1 MGSFTSKHK
10 LTRALKEKDMRLIV
24 QIIMKGDISI
34 IKEMDP
40 VHYQTNKRHY
50 QNVSQMSV
58 WYQRKEIAKYIFYYI
73 YHNEEEFSVEDVIH
87 LSNYCL
93 LEIWKDLSS
102 YMIEDSLN
110 GYIVITLS
118 NSLKIRGER
127 VLEKLSIWTRSPHT
141 VFSCIA
147 NNTNNVELV
156 RQLFQT
162 MDEGEKNWIL
172 HKQHYDFCDML
183 ANRHFDMFQY
193 VFGEIKENMWRDS
206 SIINELE
213 AMAKYHSE
221 VILKL
226 FDNYYYQQL
235 FEMAIRALRM
245 DSSALSFL
253 YSKYQEENQD
263 RIQVAKNYIT
273 CPNDVVQYIVLPYLH
288 SQI

>member
-10 LTRALKEKDMRLIV
+10 LTRALKEKDMTLIV
-24 QIIMKGDISI
+24 QIIMKADISI
-34 IKEMDP
+34 VKDMDP
-40 VHYQTNKRHY
+40 VYYQENRRHY
-50 QNVSQMSV
+50 QKVSQMSV

-73 YHNEEEFSVEDVIH
+73 YHTIEEFSVEDVIR

-102 YMIEDSLN
+102 YTIEDSLN

-118 NSLKIRGER
+118 NSPTIRGQR

-156 RQLFQT
+156 KKLFQT

-172 HKQHYDFCDML
+172 HKQHYNFCDML
-183 ANRHFDMFQY
+183 ANRHFEMFQY

-221 VILKL
+221 VILNL
-226 FDNYYYQQL
+226 FNNNYYLEL
-235 FEMAIRALRM
+235 FEMAIRALRT
-245 DSSALSFL
+245 DLSALGFL
-253 YSKYQEENQD
+253 RSKYREENRE

-273 CPNDVVQYIVLPYLH
+273 CPHDVVNYLVLPYL
-288 SQI
+288 